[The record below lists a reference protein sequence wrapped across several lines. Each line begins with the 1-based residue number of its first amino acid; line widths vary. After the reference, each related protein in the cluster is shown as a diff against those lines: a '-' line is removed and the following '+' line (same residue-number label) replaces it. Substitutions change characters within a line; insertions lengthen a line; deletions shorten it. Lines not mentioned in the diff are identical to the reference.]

1 MGDTLDHAN
10 GDATTEPTLDIDRHL
25 KYWKMCLQAPLP
37 NHYLSN
43 EGVRM
48 TLAYFI
54 VNSIRIL
61 TPTPSPTSTTPPK
74 PPLIPPSDHRRLRQ
88 WVLSHQQPGGG
99 FAPSSTL
106 LSPPTT
112 TITTTTTTAN
122 NPINPDPSAPTSL
135 ANLPATL
142 FALQLLALL
151 ADEGEEERAFEGV
164 DRVQTLRW
172 LRRLQ
177 RADGSFGEAVS
188 WMPGK
193 EAWLVGG
200 GYDMRYCYIAVA
212 VRWMLRGE
220 EGEGEG
226 VGDLDVRGLERY
238 ILGSQTY
245 DGGFAGSSKEEPH
258 AGYAYCAIAAL
269 SLLDRPLTNS
279 TALHPNKIL
288 HSGIR
293 NMPALLHWLAS
304 RQFVYLE
311 PPSNPDDDDEDED
324 NFLLPSRLAD
334 LSLTPPSTTHVA
346 CNGRCNKVAD
356 TCYTWWVG
364 AALANLGHAD
374 LVDWRGSRRF
384 LLDKMA
390 HRIGGFSK
398 HPGGPPDV
406 YHGCF
411 GLAALAVMGE
421 PGLAEF
427 DSALA
432 VPVATVRVIEKA
444 RDALVAAGRG
454 EGRGR
459 GEELVKGAVDM
470 GLAMRGGKPA
480 WLSAVGGNWW
490 N

>member
-1 MGDTLDHAN
+1 MGDTPDHAN
-10 GDATTEPTLDIDRHL
+10 GDTATEPTLDIDRHL

-112 TITTTTTTAN
+112 TTTN
-122 NPINPDPSAPTSL
+122 NSNHTNPDPANPSATTGL

-188 WMPGK
+188 WMPG
-193 EAWLVGG
+193 EEEWFVGG
-200 GYDMRYCYIAVA
+200 GYDMLYCYIAVA
-212 VRWMLRGE
+212 VRWMLRGDVGGG
-220 EGEGEG
+220 GEDEAG
-226 VGDLDVRGLERY
+226 VGDLDVGALERY

-311 PPSNPDDDDEDED
+311 APPPNPDDDNFDDSEDED
-324 NFLLPSRLAD
+324 NFRLPVPPRRPLPRSANHHPRRVQRPLQQVLWRL
-334 LSLTPPSTTHVA
+334 
-346 CNGRCNKVAD
+346 
-356 TCYTWWVG
+356 
-364 AALANLGHAD
+364 
-374 LVDWRGSRRF
+374 
-384 LLDKMA
+384 
-390 HRIGGFSK
+390 
-398 HPGGPPDV
+398 
-406 YHGCF
+406 
-411 GLAALAVMGE
+411 
-421 PGLAEF
+421 
-427 DSALA
+427 
-432 VPVATVRVIEKA
+432 PV
-444 RDALVAAGRG
+444 RDGQG
-454 EGRGR
+454 
-459 GEELVKGAVDM
+459 D
-470 GLAMRGGKPA
+470 
-480 WLSAVGGNWW
+480 
-490 N
+490 

>member
-1 MGDTLDHAN
+1 MADTLI
-10 GDATTEPTLDIDRHL
+10 TEHPEPMLDIDRHL

-37 NHYLSN
+37 NHYLPN

-48 TLAYFI
+48 TLVYFV

-61 TPTPSPTSTTPPK
+61 EGGTSSTPEK
-74 PPLIPPSDHRRLRQ
+74 KRPPLIPPQDHRRLRQ
-88 WVLSHQQPGGG
+88 WILSHQQPGGG
-99 FAPSSTL
+99 FVPSSTL
-106 LSPPTT
+106 LY
-112 TITTTTTTAN
+112 
-122 NPINPDPSAPTSL
+122 PSQGYQAWEAESGAEEREGAGL

-151 ADEGEEERAFEGV
+151 ADDDDDADNGGARSAFDGV
-164 DRVQTLRW
+164 DRAQTLRW

-177 RADGSFGEAVS
+177 RPDGSFGEVLKLL
-188 WMPGK
+188 PGK
-193 EAWLVGG
+193 GWFVGG
-200 GYDMRYCYIAVA
+200 GYDMRYCYIAA
-212 VRWMLRGE
+212 SIRWMLRGDVKEGE
-220 EGEGEG
+220 EGWVE
-226 VGDLDVRGLERY
+226 DIDTQALTRY

-245 DGGFAGSSKEEPH
+245 DGGFAGSSQEEPH

-279 TALHPNKIL
+279 TAFHPNAIL
-288 HSGIR
+288 RSGIR
-293 NMPALLHWLAS
+293 DMPGLIHWLAS

-311 PPSNPDDDDEDED
+311 PPPRPREDDGDDEDEDED
-324 NFLLPSRLAD
+324 NFVLPANPAD
-334 LSLTPPSTTHVA
+334 LANAPAPALRHVA

-364 AALANLGHAD
+364 AALANLGHKEV
-374 LVDWRGSRRF
+374 LDWAPSRRF
-384 LLDKMA
+384 LLEKMA

-406 YHGCF
+406 YHSCF

-444 RDALVAAGRG
+444 RDALLERARGKKAG
-454 EGRGR
+454 
-459 GEELVKGAVDM
+459 LVKGAVEM
-470 GLAMRGGKPA
+470 GLAMNGSKPA
-480 WLSAVGGNWW
+480 WLGAGEV
-490 N
+490 